1 MAAIRTAERGFMRAC
16 RIGLR
21 CGGSLDASQHA
32 FDEVA
37 LAIGDGIAENDDR
50 ASRVSRDYGLGSLP
64 GE

>member
-1 MAAIRTAERGFMRAC
+1 MRAC